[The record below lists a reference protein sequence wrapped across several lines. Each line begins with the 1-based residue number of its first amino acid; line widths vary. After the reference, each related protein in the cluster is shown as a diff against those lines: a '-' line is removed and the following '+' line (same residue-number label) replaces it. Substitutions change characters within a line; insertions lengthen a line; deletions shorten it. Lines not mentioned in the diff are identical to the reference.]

1 MDSDSA
7 SLLLHPT
14 SCIDQKQRSIS
25 QPDLRSS
32 LHHLLSTSFRL
43 PQSSENLQEIC
54 KIKNLDTGEFVDFN
68 DLQLPSFDNKLKG
81 LTQMDNAEVTG
92 YILDKRKLVEQLWT
106 AVANND
112 TKTVKALLDPRR
124 PEDQVPQPNS
134 RGKNGWT
141 ALHIAAA
148 EGHVEVAN
156 VLIRSGH
163 FIDVNARTH
172 MQRTPLHWA
181 ADNGHFSMTELLLE
195 SGAEVDAIDE
205 DGNSPLHLATEKSFA
220 DVCSMLMLGGA
231 NLELHNNQGQ
241 TPMQL
246 VKHIDTANLLF
257 DSARK
262 RGIPIPSDGFS
273 RIPFHNVLL
282 RNSRNDVVSKLLEKV
297 KTKPNP
303 NELKKFLERPDPIE
317 YLKRRLVEV
326 RVDTFIPQPK
336 QTPCSPDSVPENFE
350 VLSKLGKGA
359 FGEVYKVKEKGSGQ
373 VFAMKILDKEEYFK
387 SKLLRYAQAERNV
400 LVMLHHPFITRL
412 HYAFQTDIKL
422 VLVMEY
428 CPGGDLSKMI
438 FKTKRLDEWS
448 ALYYVC
454 ELILALE
461 ELHEHNVIYRDLK
474 PENILFDCEGH
485 AKITDFGL
493 SKELDDAVDPM
504 TKTFCGTISY
514 IAPEVIR
521 RRGYTKAVDWYALGI
536 VYYEMLEGKT
546 PYSHQRRDLT
556 IRNIMHGELSFRVIK
571 APDLRDLLSK
581 VKFM

>member
-1 MDSDSA
+1 
-7 SLLLHPT
+7 
-14 SCIDQKQRSIS
+14 
-25 QPDLRSS
+25 
-32 LHHLLSTSFRL
+32 
-43 PQSSENLQEIC
+43 
-54 KIKNLDTGEFVDFN
+54 
-68 DLQLPSFDNKLKG
+68 
-81 LTQMDNAEVTG
+81 
-92 YILDKRKLVEQLWT
+92 
-106 AVANND
+106 
-112 TKTVKALLDPRR
+112 
-124 PEDQVPQPNS
+124 
-134 RGKNGWT
+134 
-141 ALHIAAA
+141 
-148 EGHVEVAN
+148 
-156 VLIRSGH
+156 
-163 FIDVNARTH
+163 
-172 MQRTPLHWA
+172 
-181 ADNGHFSMTELLLE
+181 
-195 SGAEVDAIDE
+195 
-205 DGNSPLHLATEKSFA
+205 
-220 DVCSMLMLGGA
+220 
-231 NLELHNNQGQ
+231 
-241 TPMQL
+241 
-246 VKHIDTANLLF
+246 
-257 DSARK
+257 
-262 RGIPIPSDGFS
+262 
-273 RIPFHNVLL
+273 
-282 RNSRNDVVSKLLEKV
+282 
-297 KTKPNP
+297 
-303 NELKKFLERPDPIE
+303 
-317 YLKRRLVEV
+317 
-326 RVDTFIPQPK
+326 
-336 QTPCSPDSVPENFE
+336 
-350 VLSKLGKGA
+350 
-359 FGEVYKVKEKGSGQ
+359 
-373 VFAMKILDKEEYFK
+373 MKILDKEEYFK